1 MPHMVIGEV
10 TTFGCTEIQMRT
22 HDVVGIIENRFD
34 WILESYYNID
44 MNNENSMVDEVLY

>member
-1 MPHMVIGEV
+1 MVIGEV
-10 TTFGCTEIQMRT
+10 TTFGCTEYQMRT